1 MMEERDYI
9 MRQIQQMVKGLGKFM
24 GLEQIKEILQLS
36 ETQQAVILD
45 EELESII
52 LMSKVELIAKNAAYS
67 DKQLATHL
75 EISKKRLKFFRN
87 NESYATSEER
97 QRLSQFI
104 KENQKHL

>member
-1 MMEERDYI
+1 
-9 MRQIQQMVKGLGKFM
+9 M

-36 ETQQAVILD
+36 DSQQAVMLD

-52 LMSKVELIAKNAAYS
+52 LMSKIELIAKNGSYS
-67 DKQLATHL
+67 DRQLASHL
-75 EISKKRLKFFRN
+75 EISKERLEEFLN
-87 NESYATSEER
+87 NESYANSEER